1 MIEIKIGK
9 QGAGMSRNYFS
20 GIEAQLAD
28 CAVCILHTYI
38 AHKDFQN
45 DFLRHP
51 NEQNELLEPYVKA
64 YLDGQ
69 DHEQRNIGNN
79 IPDYNKLL
87 VSFSRLILMMYV
99 NEPDFKSEMD
109 NISKYSDKFEKNFPD
124 VQQARLIFAQY
135 AKLFWKARK
144 HKSHG

>member
-1 MIEIKIGK
+1 MK
-9 QGAGMSRNYFS
+9 
-20 GIEAQLAD
+20 
-28 CAVCILHTYI
+28 T
-38 AHKDFQN
+38 
-45 DFLRHP
+45 
-51 NEQNELLEPYVKA
+51 
-64 YLDGQ
+64 
-69 DHEQRNIGNN
+69 
-79 IPDYNKLL
+79 DYNKLL

-109 NISKYSDKFEKNFPD
+109 NISKYSDKFEKSFPD